1 MIVVFMI
8 HLVDVVVRVLAGIAG
23 VLFVY
28 AAVFLYEDEQGK
40 LQNRLEQWWI
50 EISDREKT
58 ATSRYA
64 VFMQEVARV
73 AAGLFDRLLGAKLFS
88 WRALKVSVVFSMGSY
103 LLFMT
108 FDTIRDEGLT
118 KGDLKSLLVQPLF
131 AAALFWYGSHR
142 LTIRQPFRF
151 LTHFFAVSILVAMF
165 SGFVINYG
173 NAGLLAI
180 GSSLL
185 CDIAFIAITRQTLR
199 WCSQMERLVP
209 VVLVILINCLIAVV
223 FLIGP
228 AALSYAHSQM
238 LINPRPE
245 ELQRADWITAGAV
258 FAGLNTVDALAAS
271 VFVILALI
279 AITHRVLWPVLGRVL
294 YALQGIGIARRRN
307 LMATLGILLL
317 THAGL
322 NMPEQLK
329 KVVGIFSG

>member
-1 MIVVFMI
+1 MI
-8 HLVDVVVRVLAGIAG
+8 HLVHVFVRVLAGIAG
-23 VLFVY
+23 MLFVY

-64 VFMQEVARV
+64 VFMQEVARI
-73 AAGLFDRLLGAKLFS
+73 ASDLFDRLLGAKLFS
-88 WRALKVSVVFSMGSY
+88 WRAFKVSATFSMGSY
-103 LLFMT
+103 LLFINFATM
-108 FDTIRDEGLT
+108 RN
-118 KGDLKSLLVQPLF
+118 GDLTRYGLRSLLVLPLC

-142 LTIRQPFRF
+142 LTIWKPFRF
-151 LTHFFAVSILVAMF
+151 LIHFIVVTLLVVLF
-165 SGFVINYG
+165 FGFYINYG
-173 NAGLLAI
+173 GPGFLAVVASFI
-180 GSSLL
+180 

-199 WCSQMERLVP
+199 WCSHMARFVSI
-209 VVLVILINCLIAVV
+209 VLVILINCLIAIV

-228 AALSYAHSQM
+228 AALYRADSQM
-238 LINPRPE
+238 VLHDPTPDQ
-245 ELQRADWITAGAV
+245 LQRSNWFIVGSV

-271 VFVILALI
+271 VFVILALV
-279 AITHRVLWPVLGRVL
+279 ALTHRILWPVLGRTL

-322 NMPEQLK
+322 NVPEQLK
-329 KVVGIFSG
+329 KVVEMFSG